1 MAAAFV
7 ADVRRDLERAALRG
21 EDLPPRLRI
30 VHMRPGHATPEY
42 RTLAVPVP
50 DACGGASP
58 EVLSRAIARYA
69 ALDPPAC
76 LFLVLDA
83 VRQEG
88 EARVPILI
96 AEARDRWG
104 TRLYLIQTFRL
115 GADCIEWGDAAS
127 CGWRDPAD
135 DELILD
141 AAFALPVPAPVPD
154 AAQGPRMRA

>member
-30 VHMRPGHATPEY
+30 VHTRPGHATPEY

-50 DACGGASP
+50 NGCEGASP

-69 ALDPPAC
+69 ALDPPTC

-88 EARVPILI
+88 ETTVPILI

-104 TRLYLIQTFRL
+104 TRLYLIQSFRTT
-115 GADCIEWGDAAS
+115 ADGIEWGDAAAL
-127 CGWRDPAD
+127 GWRDPSD

-141 AAFALPVPAPVPD
+141 AAFALPVPTPVPET
-154 AAQGPRMRA
+154 AEGPRMRA